1 MKKLLGS
8 PLTQLIFTSLLT
20 SILSYPLVLSRM
32 SNTLF
37 VAELLQECK
46 EGPEGLSL
54 FTNTQPPQNSSSNLY
69 FRLFSF
75 FTAPPP
81 EPQSILCRQPPLTII
96 MQLSLILLLKSILM
110 ILTFGNRV
118 PGGLFMPSM
127 VVGCCFGRLV
137 GTLVE
142 YYLPLFTPN
151 AHQISIIPGVYA
163 MVGAAATLSGVT
175 RMTVSLSVIM
185 FELTGG
191 LQYVLPIMA
200 GIMTSKWVA
209 DSLTHKDSIY
219 DRIIQENGFPY
230 LNHKHSLALEK
241 SGKVEDKEIMTPLS
255 SLITLDMDSC
265 YTVHDIKLKLDL
277 IQERVDDSAGH
288 DGGFPLVKAGDILVG
303 FISYTD
309 LQHALYLV
317 LEQHGEIVGFQNL
330 AHTHSSTSTASNN
343 PVQHQHHN
351 HHNPNPRLSSPSTIS
366 TPYFQ
371 IHHPTI
377 TIIPQQQPSTHPPP
391 PPPPPP
397 PSPIF
402 DLSQWVD
409 KAPLQV
415 SNLSCCELIVELF
428 SKLGVRSVIVVR
440 AGGVMVGLVH
450 KKKVLEFLGQ
460 KSRRG
465 R

>member
-1 MKKLLGS
+1 MWLSKSGLKKKLLGS
-8 PLTQLIFTSLLT
+8 PLTQLILTSLLT
-20 SILSYPLVLSRM
+20 SIFSYPLELSRM

-37 VAELLQECK
+37 VAELLKECK
-46 EGPEGLSL
+46 EGPQGFSHH
-54 FTNTQPPQNSSSNLY
+54 FTSQNNTHTH
-69 FRLFSF
+69 SF
-75 FTAPPP
+75 QSFLPFFHYLTPP
-81 EPQSILCRQPPLTII
+81 EPRSILCSQSPPTII
-96 MQLSLILLLKSILM
+96 LHLSLILILKSFLM

-137 GTLVE
+137 GTVVE
-142 YYLPLFTPN
+142 YYLPILWTSPP
-151 AHQISIIPGVYA
+151 STTIIPGVYA

-255 SLITLDMDSC
+255 SLITLDMNSY
-265 YTVHDIKLKLDL
+265 YTVQDIQLKLDL
-277 IQERVDDSAGH
+277 VQGSDEDLAGL
-288 DGGFPLVKAGDILVG
+288 DGGFPLVNTGDVLVG

-317 LEQHGEIVGFQNL
+317 QAQHGEIVGFKDLAQ
-330 AHTHSSTSTASNN
+330 AHTFSPSHPSHHHHLQTS
-343 PVQHQHHN
+343 
-351 HHNPNPRLSSPSTIS
+351 RLSPPSTIS
-366 TPYFQ
+366 TPFFQ
-371 IHHPTI
+371 IHHPNLSAPLNPAPDLECLT
-377 TIIPQQQPSTHPPP
+377 QPTQPV
-391 PPPPPP
+391 
-397 PSPIF
+397 F

-415 SNLSCCELIVELF
+415 SNLSCCELVVELF
-428 SKLGVRSVIVVR
+428 SKLGVRSVIVVG
-440 AGGVMVGLVH
+440 AGGVIVGLVH
-450 KKKVLEFLGQ
+450 KKKVLEFLDGK
-460 KSRRG
+460 KSRQG